1 MRGRDGVEDILGD
14 CGSPDP
20 GSIPGPGLIL
30 KIKSLAGSTCMV
42 VMVPLW

>member
-20 GSIPGPGLIL
+20 GSIPGPGLISKVKCL
-30 KIKSLAGSTCMV
+30 TASMCRVAMV
-42 VMVPLW
+42 LL